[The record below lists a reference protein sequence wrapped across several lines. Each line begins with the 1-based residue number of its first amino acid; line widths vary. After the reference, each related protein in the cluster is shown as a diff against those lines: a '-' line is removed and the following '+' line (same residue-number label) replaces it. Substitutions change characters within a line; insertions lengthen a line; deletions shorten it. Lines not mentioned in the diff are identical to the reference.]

1 MVMGP
6 KQVAEWLAQLEKD
19 NAKQG
24 NKLQLLNQDQQKQQP
39 EAMTLASLYSFN
51 TSRVDE
57 LSALTPHMRS
67 TPASVSLDS
76 HLMHRRV
83 LEMLGLLEAE

>member
-39 EAMTLASLYSFN
+39 EALTLASLHLCTYFK
-51 TSRVDE
+51 TG
-57 LSALTPHMRS
+57 S
-67 TPASVSLDS
+67 TNDKI
-76 HLMHRRV
+76 RN
-83 LEMLGLLEAE
+83 